1 MDLRRVVR
9 RFVTLRAT
17 LLRRRVV
24 RRRAGDL
31 RRVVFRRF
39 TGDLRRVVFLRVVFL
54 RAGDLR
60 RVVVLRRAAFL
71 RVVVFRL
78 AIVFPPLERV
88 LAFLR
93 DVVLRL
99 AAFLEA
105 ARLFAG
111 LRGFKITT
119 SRNDIVLNTG
129 DVGTSYKEDVKCVK
143 VLSL

>member
-1 MDLRRVVR
+1 
-9 RFVTLRAT
+9 VTLRF
-17 LLRRRVV
+17 
-24 RRRAGDL
+24 AGAL

-39 TGDLRRVVFLRVVFL
+39 AGDLRRVVVFLRVVFL
-54 RAGDLR
+54 RAGDFL
-60 RVVVLRRAAFL
+60 RVVVLRRATFL
-71 RVVVFRL
+71 RAVVFRV
-78 AIVFPPLERV
+78 AMVFRPLDRV

-93 DVVLRL
+93 VVVLRL
-99 AAFLEA
+99 AAFFEA

-129 DVGTSYKEDVKCVK
+129 DGGAAYKEDHKCVK